1 MIFGHL
7 PHDESTLNEI
17 VSALAFR
24 KDEEILS
31 LDIYSYSVSIVLT
44 LDAAVKEHIQENTYK
59 E

>member
-44 LDAAVKEHIQENTYK
+44 LDAAVKEHIQENT
-59 E
+59 